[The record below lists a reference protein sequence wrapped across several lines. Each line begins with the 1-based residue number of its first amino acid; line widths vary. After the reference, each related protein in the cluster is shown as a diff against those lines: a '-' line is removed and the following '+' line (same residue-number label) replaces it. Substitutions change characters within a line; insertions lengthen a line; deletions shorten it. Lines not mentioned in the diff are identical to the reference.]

1 MVDQYNLERIDDDD
15 EDNEKHPVDQ
25 LSDVVAWGIAGGLV
39 ILAQA
44 ANVMLTALM
53 VMIIKKIIE
62 DEDLDLGELAA
73 VLRQTGQQYDEDD
86 LREII
91 REEIAEYNHDKKAKK
106 RFQKFINKEFDPK
119 IFVERIN
126 GQPEQDTADPEE
138 DDDDDDE

>member
-106 RFQKFINKEFDPK
+106 RFQKFIHEEFDLK
-119 IFVERIN
+119 RFVKQIN
-126 GQPEQDTADPEE
+126 DQPEQDTPDPEE